1 MLGTIFN
8 IQRFSIHD
16 GPGVRTTVFLKG
28 CNLHCFWCHN
38 PESRRM
44 NVDIQFFPLKCIACG
59 RCVELCPQGAQLLE
73 PASGER
79 LFDRDLC
86 QKCGTCAAECFAEAL
101 LVSGRQVSV
110 AEVMQE
116 IEQDKTYYQ
125 ERQGGATFSGGE
137 PLLQVDFLSALLA
150 ACRAQG
156 IHTAVDTA
164 ANVPWES
171 LAAILPLTDL
181 FLVDCKA
188 FDEQKH
194 RQGTRASNQRILDN
208 LTRLAAS
215 GANIWIRIPVIPGVN
230 ADEEEIGHIAAFL
243 APLPGIHR
251 VELMPFHHLGAGKYE
266 SLGLPYPTK
275 DLQPPAAPLLE
286 RLCAICQAAGLET
299 FIAK

>member
-59 RCVELCPQGAQLLE
+59 RCVELCPQGAQLLDL
-73 PASGER
+73 ASGAR
-79 LFDRDLC
+79 LFQRDLC
-86 QKCGTCAAECFAEAL
+86 QRCGTCATECFAEAL

-125 ERQGGATFSGGE
+125 DRQGGATFSGGE
-137 PLLQVDFLSALLA
+137 PLLQVEFLAALLA
-150 ACRAQG
+150 ACHAQG

-171 LAAILPLTDL
+171 LAAILPLTTASL
-181 FLVDCKA
+181 SITA
-188 FDEQKH
+188 SSSSFDQAEV
-194 RQGTRASNQRILDN
+194 TAS
-208 LTRLAAS
+208 
-215 GANIWIRIPVIPGVN
+215 
-230 ADEEEIGHIAAFL
+230 
-243 APLPGIHR
+243 
-251 VELMPFHHLGAGKYE
+251 
-266 SLGLPYPTK
+266 SL
-275 DLQPPAAPLLE
+275 
-286 RLCAICQAAGLET
+286 
-299 FIAK
+299 